1 MPQYQQSRLGR
12 QYIYK
17 IVLFSFHACS
27 VALSVVSL
35 KHSRRKELVGCDM
48 LGEDVTTEVGHSTA
62 RVIMATLAATE
73 GQLVDVTLTE
83 NHTSPL

>member
-1 MPQYQQSRLGR
+1 
-12 QYIYK
+12 
-17 IVLFSFHACS
+17 
-27 VALSVVSL
+27 
-35 KHSRRKELVGCDM
+35 M

-83 NHTSPL
+83 NHTIPL